1 MENLYIYIIT
11 ALMPI
16 SALLL
21 ILQPN
26 PYYALVIR
34 GILGAVAVLV
44 YVILGGA
51 DVALTEA
58 LVGTLLTIALYVI
71 AIRSSM
77 IVKIGVLTEN
87 ETSTELTEIS
97 DKLKGIISQHYL
109 RLELLTYDTEKQL
122 NYALENQ
129 DIHGIINCSTSIEDN
144 SISPYKTIVRIPRI
158 YEIIEPEIN
167 YVFMNKKLEGTIK
180 H

>member
-1 MENLYIYIIT
+1 
-11 ALMPI
+11 MPI

-58 LVGTLLTIALYVI
+58 LVGTLLTIALYLI

-77 IVKIGVLTEN
+77 IVKIGVLTEM
-87 ETSTELTEIS
+87 
-97 DKLKGIISQHYL
+97 KLL
-109 RLELLTYDTEKQL
+109 R
-122 NYALENQ
+122 N
-129 DIHGIINCSTSIEDN
+129 
-144 SISPYKTIVRIPRI
+144 
-158 YEIIEPEIN
+158 
-167 YVFMNKKLEGTIK
+167 
-180 H
+180 

>member
-21 ILQPN
+21 IFQPN

-34 GILGAVAVLV
+34 GILGAVAILV

-77 IVKIGVLTEN
+77 ILKIGVLAEN
-87 ETSTELTEIS
+87 QSSTELKEIS
-97 DKLKGIISQHYL
+97 SKLKEIISHHYL
-109 RLELLTYDTEKQL
+109 RLELLTYENKDKLDQ
-122 NYALENQ
+122 ALTNEE
-129 DIHGIINCSTSIEDN
+129 IHGVIIPSEL
-144 SISPYKTIVRIPRI
+144 SPEKPYQTIIRIPRI
-158 YEIIEPEIN
+158 YDIVKPELN
-167 YVFMNKKLEGTIK
+167 NLVKVV
-180 H
+180 

>member
-1 MENLYIYIIT
+1 MDNLYIYIIT
-11 ALMPI
+11 ALMPL

-87 ETSTELTEIS
+87 ETSTELKEIK
-97 DKLKGIISQHYL
+97 DKLKEVIAQHYL

-122 NYALENQ
+122 NYALENE
-129 DIHGIINCSTSIEDN
+129 DIHGIITNDKSLENHPTN
-144 SISPYKTIVRIPRI
+144 PYNTIVRIPRI
-158 YEIIEPEIN
+158 YEIIQPEIN
-167 YVFMNKKLEGTIK
+167 YVFMDKKLEGAIK
-180 H
+180 S